1 MPWGSRDQND
11 HLKKIKSLRFYNF
24 CEALESTFPL
34 LNGSIAPGERSIQRQ
49 EQAAI
54 VAMARYEAEEKIK
67 ARKRQQETQIK
78 DGKVPASVTAHVQG
92 PQDHPKGES
101 AAIIAEKAGIKT
113 RNVYEVRRASI
124 TNDMNCDTKGD
135 QNDQV
140 NSVGEPHLREHAL

>member
-34 LNGSIAPGERSIQRQ
+34 LNGSIAPGERSSQRQ

-67 ARKRQQETQIK
+67 ARERQLAALKQGP
-78 DGKVPASVTAHVQG
+78 DSPVPVTAHVQERS
-92 PQDHPKGES
+92 GES
-101 AAIIAEKAGIKT
+101 AAIIAEKAGVKT
-113 RNVYEVRRASI
+113 RNASEVRRASI
-124 TNDMNCDTKGD
+124 TNGMNCDI
-135 QNDQV
+135 
-140 NSVGEPHLREHAL
+140 

>member
-92 PQDHPKGES
+92 PQDRPKGES

-113 RNVYEVRRASI
+113 RNVDE
-124 TNDMNCDTKGD
+124 GD
-135 QNDQV
+135 QESPISKNMLFDRRP
-140 NSVGEPHLREHAL
+140 GL

>member
-54 VAMARYEAEEKIK
+54 VAMARYEAEEKIN
-67 ARKRQQETQIK
+67 ARKRLA
-78 DGKVPASVTAHVQG
+78 VRSVLPTAHAQEV
-92 PQDHPKGES
+92 KGES

-113 RNVYEVRRASI
+113 RNVYLMGI
-124 TNDMNCDTKGD
+124 
-135 QNDQV
+135 
-140 NSVGEPHLREHAL
+140 